1 MKGYVTSIFAMS
13 GCFRAG
19 VETAGTMHLSDLSGT
34 PGGRA
39 SIVSCNGERDYRDG
53 FQART
58 TEMAC
63 IP

>member
-1 MKGYVTSIFAMS
+1 MT
-13 GCFRAG
+13 GCFRSG

-34 PGGRA
+34 PNGRA

-53 FQART
+53 FQARA
-58 TEMAC
+58 TEISS